1 MLAVSSLTSWKYQV
15 AVEAKT
21 KERGNEEGV
30 ESVTQAMGDATI
42 AEKKTASKVVAVL
55 LTQKDIFSPKAIEMA
70 KLKVRIIPAR
80 VFAEIMGKILKLI
93 DSWSNLSPSG
103 KPQFIDSI
111 LSSYEVRELFASS
124 EMPVLTTA
132 EIKQIVEPKGASA

>member
-1 MLAVSSLTSWKYQV
+1 M